1 VSKRI
6 LFVIDGLAGGGAEKT
21 LLRLARHMTSRGHA
35 VEIATLRDEQ
45 ALPVPDGV
53 ELIGAYDTR
62 SRRTRK
68 FGEVARRARIL
79 DTHLAGRPPW
89 DLVLSTLLQTD
100 RIVARSCL
108 ADAAWYRVP
117 IHPSAAYVGSS
128 RGMKKRR
135 RLGRLRQTYTGRKV
149 VGISE
154 GVIRDLVEY
163 LGIRPSRYEV
173 IHNPFDIDRIRRL
186 ASEPCEREGREYL
199 VHVGRFNEQK
209 RHDRLLDAFSR
220 SSFDGRLVIVGT
232 GTGEQ
237 RGRLRELIAARGL
250 EARVDLPG
258 FQVNP
263 YPIIRHARALV
274 LSSDYEGFGN
284 VIVESLVC
292 GTPVVSTWCP
302 SGPDEILTG
311 ALAVGLADLD
321 RRPGRGQPGG
331 GHRSGT
337 GGPASDPG
345 RERAAVCDRDRRRAV
360 PRPGRLRA
368 LRGLSDPD

>member
-21 LLRLARHMTSRGHA
+21 LLRLARHAASDGHA

-53 ELIGAYDTR
+53 ELIAAHDTR

-79 DTHLAGRPPW
+79 DTHLTGRGPW
-89 DLVLSTLLQTD
+89 DLVVSTLLQTD
-100 RIVARSCL
+100 RIVARSSL
-108 ADAAWYRVP
+108 SDDVWYRVP
-117 IHPSAAYVGSS
+117 IHSSAAYIGSR

-135 RLGRLRQTYTGRKV
+135 RLARLRHTYEGRKI

-154 GVIRDLVEY
+154 GVVRDLVEN
-163 LGIRPSRYEV
+163 LGIRPSRSEV
-173 IHNPFDIDRIRRL
+173 ILNPFDIERIRRL
-186 ASEPCEREGREYL
+186 ASEPCDLEGRDYL
-199 VHVGRFNEQK
+199 VHAGRFNEQK

-220 SSFDGRLVIVGT
+220 SSFEGRLVIVGT
-232 GTGEQ
+232 GTSEQ
-237 RGRLRELIAARGL
+237 RRRLRELIAERTL

-258 FQVNP
+258 FQANP
-263 YPIIRHARALV
+263 YPIIRHARGLV

-284 VIVESLVC
+284 VIVESLIC
-292 GTPVVSTWCP
+292 GTPVVSTRCP

-311 ALAVGLADLD
+311 ELAVGLADLD
-321 RRPGRGQPGG
+321 ADSLAEAIDRVLLDPPPI
-331 GHRSGT
+331 SE
-337 GGPASDPG
+337 ASVQRFAIETIAKRYLDL
-345 RERAAVCDRDRRRAV
+345 AD
-360 PRPGRLRA
+360 
-368 LRGLSDPD
+368 